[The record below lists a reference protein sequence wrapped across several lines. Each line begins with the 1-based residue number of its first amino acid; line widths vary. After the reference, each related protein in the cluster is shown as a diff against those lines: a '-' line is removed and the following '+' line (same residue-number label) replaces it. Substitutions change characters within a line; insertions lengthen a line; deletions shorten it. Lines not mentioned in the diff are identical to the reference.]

1 MNQIWKNDK
10 EPNVG
15 PDFDPFGPNLGPQF
29 FLQVLPLLVIRHFS
43 KLSSYATYRK
53 TNEPNLA
60 NDKKPNFGPDFGL
73 FDSNLG
79 PKFFLEKGLRL
90 LVVVKHCSKLSSFAI

>member
-1 MNQIWKNDK
+1 MLGPILTHLAQIWA
-10 EPNVG
+10 PN
-15 PDFDPFGPNLGPQF
+15 F

-60 NDKKPNFGPDFGL
+60 NDKKPNFGPDCGL